1 MRASIKA
8 APPFSQDYFASS
20 FLSCYVFVIAWI
32 FLGCFQAV
40 LLLMQHPIQV
50 FRCLAE
56 DAGHLGSILYFAP
69 DFLHDLGKP

>member
-1 MRASIKA
+1 MT
-8 APPFSQDYFASS
+8 
-20 FLSCYVFVIAWI
+20 AWI

-40 LLLMQHPIQV
+40 LLLMQHLIQV